1 LLLRGGLLMLLL
13 LTSLLMLLLLRTLL
27 ALLLLGGLLVLLLLT
42 SLLMLL
48 LLGTLLALLLLS
60 TLLTLLLLSSLIVRL
75 HRCGDSH
82 VAICSKRLA
91 DSRVTWPT
99 MIDIGKLSPIRAGR
113 TLVLYLCSHGRG
125 VLLMQSRQF
134 RGPGA
139 HLHTAR
145 STVEAHAIAATAVI
159 AEGTV
164 VHVVYR

>member
-1 LLLRGGLLMLLL
+1 M
-13 LTSLLMLLLLRTLL
+13 
-27 ALLLLGGLLVLLLLT
+27 
-42 SLLMLL
+42 
-48 LLGTLLALLLLS
+48 
-60 TLLTLLLLSSLIVRL
+60 LLLLSSLIVRL

-82 VAICSKRLA
+82 VAICGKRLA